1 MNKASREFEGDNR
14 LLLGIILGVITFWLF
29 AQSLVNLVVPL
40 QSTYQSDIGT
50 INIAVSLTALMS
62 GLFIVGAGDF
72 ADKFGRVKVT
82 YIGLVLNIIGS
93 LLIIITP
100 LTPFL
105 IAGRIFQGLSAACI
119 MPATL
124 AIINQYYIGT
134 ARQRALSYWSIG
146 SWGGS
151 GICTLFGGL
160 MSTHF
165 GWRTIFIVSIVLT
178 LLSMYLIKHTPET
191 KAEPII
197 TENGEKKKFD
207 IVGLMILI
215 ICMLSIN
222 VIITQT
228 SKLGL
233 FSPII
238 LSLIVVFIVSLI
250 GFIMYE
256 NKIKYPLVDF
266 SLFLNKGYSGATVS
280 NFMLNGVAGGTL
292 IVVNTYYQQQLDFNE
307 SQTGMISLTY
317 LIAVLIMIRVGE
329 KILQALG
336 PKRPLLMGSGITALG
351 LVLLSLTFLPE
362 PWYITSSVIGYLLF
376 GTGLGIY
383 ATPSTDT
390 AVAQAPDEKVGVA
403 SGVYKMAS
411 SLGNAFGVA
420 ISGTIYGVFASQMN
434 MELGGFMGVILNAV
448 IAIIAFF
455 AILLLVPKKAR
466 NL

>member
-1 MNKASREFEGDNR
+1 MNKTSKEFEGDNR

-40 QSTYQSDIGT
+40 QTSFKSDIGT

-82 YIGLVLNIIGS
+82 YIGLILNIIGS

-100 LTPFL
+100 LIPFL

-124 AIINQYYIGT
+124 AIINEYYIGT

-165 GWRTIFIVSIVLT
+165 GWRTIFIVSIILT

-191 KAEPII
+191 KAEPVI
-197 TENGEKKKFD
+197 TKNGEAKKFD

-222 VIITQT
+222 VIITQS

-238 LSLIVVFIVSLI
+238 ISLIVVFFVSLI

-266 SLFLNKGYSGATVS
+266 SLFANKGYSGATVS

-307 SQTGMISLTY
+307 SQTGVISLTY

-336 PKRPLLMGSGITALG
+336 PKRPLLMGSGLTAIG

-390 AVAQAPDEKVGVA
+390 AVAQAPDDKVGVA

-420 ISGTIYGVFASQMN
+420 ISGTIYGSFASQMN
-434 MELGGFMGVILNAV
+434 MALGGFMGVVLNAV
-448 IAIIAFF
+448 IALIAFF
-455 AILLLVPKKAR
+455 AILLLVPKKQT

>member
-1 MNKASREFEGDNR
+1 MNTSKEFRGDNR

-40 QSTYQSDIGT
+40 QSSYNSDIGT
-50 INIAVSLTALMS
+50 INIAVSLSALFS
-62 GLFIVGAGDF
+62 GLFIVGAGDI
-72 ADKFGRVKVT
+72 ADKFGRVKLT
-82 YIGLVLNIIGS
+82 YIGLALNIIGS
-93 LLIIITP
+93 ILIIITP
-100 LTPFL
+100 LPSLL
-105 IAGRIFQGLSAACI
+105 IIGRAVQGLSAACI

-124 AIINQYYIGT
+124 AIINEYYIGT

-151 GICTLFGGL
+151 GVCTLFGGL
-160 MSTHF
+160 MATNF
-165 GWRTIFIVSIVLT
+165 GWRSIFIISIILT
-178 LLSMYLIKHTPET
+178 ILAMFLMKHTPET
-191 KAEPII
+191 KAEPIGNKPL
-197 TENGEKKKFD
+197 EPKKFD
-207 IVGLMILI
+207 VIGLIIIV

-228 SKLGL
+228 SNYGLMSPLILGL
-233 FSPII
+233 IAVFVI
-238 LSLIVVFIVSLI
+238 SLIVFV
-250 GFIMYE
+250 MYE
-256 NKIKYPLVDF
+256 NRIKHPLVDF
-266 SLFLNKGYSGATVS
+266 DLFKNKGYTGATVS

-292 IVVNTYYQQQLDFNE
+292 IVVNTYYQQQLDFN
-307 SQTGMISLTY
+307 SQQTGYISLTY
-317 LIAVLIMIRVGE
+317 LVAVLIMIRVGE

-336 PKRPLLMGSGITALG
+336 PKRPLLMGSGFTVIG
-351 LVLLSLTFLPE
+351 LILLSLTFLPDA
-362 PWYITSSVIGYLLF
+362 WYIVASVVGYLLF

-420 ISGTIYGVFASQMN
+420 ISSTVYSVLAAQLNLS
-434 MELGGFMGVILNAV
+434 LGGFMGVIFNAIV
-448 IAIIAFF
+448 AFLALIAILF
-455 AILLLVPKKAR
+455 LVPKKQS

>member
-1 MNKASREFEGDNR
+1 MNKTSKEFEGDNR

-40 QSTYQSDIGT
+40 QTSFKSDIGT

-82 YIGLVLNIIGS
+82 YIGLILNIIGS

-100 LTPFL
+100 LIPFL

-124 AIINQYYIGT
+124 AIINEYYIGT

-165 GWRTIFIVSIVLT
+165 GWRTIFIVSIILT

-191 KAEPII
+191 KAEPVI
-197 TENGEKKKFD
+197 TKNGEAKKFD

-222 VIITQT
+222 VIITQS

-238 LSLIVVFIVSLI
+238 ISLIVVFFVSLI

-266 SLFLNKGYSGATVS
+266 SLFANKGYSGATVS

-307 SQTGMISLTY
+307 SQTGVISLTY

-336 PKRPLLMGSGITALG
+336 PKRPLLMGSGITTIG
-351 LVLLSLTFLPE
+351 LVLLSSTFLPE

-390 AVAQAPDEKVGVA
+390 AVAQAPDDKVGVA

-420 ISGTIYGVFASQMN
+420 ISGTIYGSFASQMN
-434 MELGGFMGVILNAV
+434 MALGGFMGVVLNAV
-448 IAIIAFF
+448 IALIAFF
-455 AILLLVPKKAR
+455 AILLLVPKKQT

>member
-50 INIAVSLTALMS
+50 INIVVSLTALMS

-351 LVLLSLTFLPE
+351 LVLLSLTFIPE

-420 ISGTIYGVFASQMN
+420 ISGTIYGIFASQMN

>member
-1 MNKASREFEGDNR
+1 MNTSKEFRGDNR

-40 QSTYQSDIGT
+40 QSSYNSDIGT
-50 INIAVSLTALMS
+50 INIAVSLSALFS
-62 GLFIVGAGDF
+62 GLFIVGAGDI
-72 ADKFGRVKVT
+72 ADKFGRVKLT
-82 YIGLVLNIIGS
+82 YIGLALNIIGS
-93 LLIIITP
+93 ILIIITP
-100 LTPFL
+100 LPSLL
-105 IAGRIFQGLSAACI
+105 IIGRAVQGLSAACI

-124 AIINQYYIGT
+124 AIINEYYIGT

-151 GICTLFGGL
+151 GVCTLFGGL
-160 MSTHF
+160 MATNF
-165 GWRTIFIVSIVLT
+165 GWRSIFIISIILT
-178 LLSMYLIKHTPET
+178 ILAMFLMKHTPET
-191 KAEPII
+191 KAEPIGNKPL
-197 TENGEKKKFD
+197 EPKKFD
-207 IVGLMILI
+207 VIGLIILV

-228 SKLGL
+228 SNYGLMSPLILGL
-233 FSPII
+233 IA
-238 LSLIVVFIVSLI
+238 VFV
-250 GFIMYE
+250 MYE
-256 NKIKYPLVDF
+256 NRIKHPLVDF
-266 SLFLNKGYSGATVS
+266 DLFKNKGYTGATVS

-292 IVVNTYYQQQLDFNE
+292 IVVNTYYQQQLDFN
-307 SQTGMISLTY
+307 SQQTGYISLTY
-317 LIAVLIMIRVGE
+317 LVAVLIMIRVGE

-336 PKRPLLMGSGITALG
+336 PKRPLLMGSGFTVIG
-351 LVLLSLTFLPE
+351 LILLSLTFLPDA
-362 PWYITSSVIGYLLF
+362 WYIAASVVGYLLF

-420 ISGTIYGVFASQMN
+420 ISSTVYSVLAAQLNLS
-434 MELGGFMGVILNAV
+434 LGGFMGVIFNAIV
-448 IAIIAFF
+448 ALLALV
-455 AILLLVPKKAR
+455 AILFLVPKKQS

>member
-29 AQSLVNLVVPL
+29 AQTLVNLVVPL

-82 YIGLVLNIIGS
+82 YIGLILNIIGS

-100 LTPFL
+100 FTPFL

-191 KAEPII
+191 KAEPVI

-250 GFIMYE
+250 GFIIYE

-266 SLFLNKGYSGATVS
+266 SLFSNKGYSGATVS

-455 AILLLVPKKAR
+455 AILLLVPDRKSVV
-466 NL
+466 

>member
-165 GWRTIFIVSIVLT
+165 VWRTIFIVSIVLT
-178 LLSMYLIKHTPET
+178 LLSLYLINHTPET
-191 KAEPII
+191 KAEPVI

-266 SLFLNKGYSGATVS
+266 SLFSNKGYSGATVS

-336 PKRPLLMGSGITALG
+336 PKRPLLMGSSITALG